1 MSSFKVDLSTAVV
14 FVAVEPKLKVINRD
28 TGEVAVDRETGVKMM
43 SIGLT
48 VADEGEANLYTVNVP
63 ETGVQR
69 GLVPGMPVAVTGL
82 RARDWENTFN
92 GEKRFGIAFR
102 AVAVT
107 PLNPAS
113 APVGEEG

>member
-1 MSSFKVDLSTAVV
+1 
-14 FVAVEPKLKVINRD
+14 
-28 TGEVAVDRETGVKMM
+28 
-43 SIGLT
+43 
-48 VADEGEANLYTVNVP
+48 
-63 ETGVQR
+63 
-69 GLVPGMPVAVTGL
+69 MPVAVTGL

-107 PLNPAS
+107 PLHPAS